1 MVNIGQQGKKAMK
14 HEDLL
19 KKAGELG
26 FQLSAA
32 KSAADANKTLAEI
45 VISRDPRFWEA
56 FPVMLASAA
65 EAGEFSPEA
74 VMAHLQA
81 HEKDNF
87 KALLLMS
94 AALYR
99 HLRLRFGW
107 AQAAVAGFARGALND
122 YLAIYKEN
130 SVIKIGTEQL
140 QARNISACFLA
151 GCKKSAETLKTA
163 AAAREQL
170 GLEYALSRVFPPK
183 QKQLFLKKLRREAM
197 TKTEK
202 EYFSRVVRKK
212 AQALANAD
220 LHRMALKV
228 IE

>member
-1 MVNIGQQGKKAMK
+1 MK

-19 KKAGELG
+19 KQAGELG
-26 FQLSAA
+26 FQFPGE
-32 KSAADANKTLAEI
+32 KHAADANRTLAEL
-45 VISRDPRFWEA
+45 VISRDARFWEA
-56 FPVMLASAA
+56 FPAMLANAA
-65 EAGEFSPEA
+65 ETGDLNTEV

-99 HLRLRFGW
+99 HLRLRFDW
-107 AQAAVAGFARGALND
+107 AQKAVAGFARGALND
-122 YLAIYKEN
+122 CLAKYKEN
-130 SVIKIGTEQL
+130 GIIRIGAEQL
-140 QARNISACFLA
+140 LAGNVSLCFLA
-151 GCKKSAETLKTA
+151 SYKKSAENLKTA
-163 AAAREQL
+163 AEAREQL
-170 GLEYALSRVFPPK
+170 GLEYALTRIFPPK

-202 EYFSRVVRKK
+202 EYFSRVIRKK
-212 AQALANAD
+212 AQALANED